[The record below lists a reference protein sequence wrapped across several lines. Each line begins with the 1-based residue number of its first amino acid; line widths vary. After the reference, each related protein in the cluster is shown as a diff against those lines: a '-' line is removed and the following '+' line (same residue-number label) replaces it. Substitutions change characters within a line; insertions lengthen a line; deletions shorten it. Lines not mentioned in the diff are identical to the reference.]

1 MNRTRHLGNVIFS
14 LVGALCV
21 ALPSGLILAQAK
33 NWKDIT
39 FPPLKPFSIPQPA
52 RHVLSNGI
60 VIFLMEDHELPL
72 INLTA
77 LVRTGERHMPAEK
90 AGMGDIFG
98 EVWRTGGTTTRTGDQ
113 LDDFLETRAAK
124 VETSMGGSSASVN
137 MNCLKGDF
145 PDVFKIFSELL
156 REPAFAEAKIDIAKN
171 NVKTQI
177 ARRND
182 SPGEIVYRESTKLG
196 YGAQSPYAIVPEYAT
211 VASVTRRDLVD
222 WQKKY
227 VHPNRILIGVVGDFD
242 SKEMLATLTKAFGSW
257 PKGPDFTDPE
267 PFYQKK
273 PKPGVY
279 FIEKNDVTKA
289 SVHMVHLGTMRSNP
303 DYYAIDVFNEIL
315 SGGFA
320 SRLFSNVRSK
330 KGLAYSVG
338 GGIGTGYDYPGLLR
352 VEVDTKNSTVA
363 AGLDA
368 LYEEID
374 GLLGKKPA
382 TEEELKRAK
391 DSILNSFIF
400 RFDSKEKVLNE
411 QLIYAYYGYPADFL
425 QRYRAGIEKVTL
437 DDVARVA
444 KKYIHPDQ
452 FAVLVVGKPS
462 EFDRPLSSFGQVTK
476 LDITIPQPE
485 GLKTMR

>member
-1 MNRTRHLGNVIFS
+1 
-14 LVGALCV
+14 
-21 ALPSGLILAQAK
+21 
-33 NWKDIT
+33 
-39 FPPLKPFSIPQPA
+39 
-52 RHVLSNGI
+52 
-60 VIFLMEDHELPL
+60 
-72 INLTA
+72 
-77 LVRTGERHMPAEK
+77 
-90 AGMGDIFG
+90 
-98 EVWRTGGTTTRTGDQ
+98 
-113 LDDFLETRAAK
+113 
-124 VETSMGGSSASVN
+124 
-137 MNCLKGDF
+137 
-145 PDVFKIFSELL
+145 
-156 REPAFAEAKIDIAKN
+156 
-171 NVKTQI
+171 
-177 ARRND
+177 
-182 SPGEIVYRESTKLG
+182 
-196 YGAQSPYAIVPEYAT
+196 
-211 VASVTRRDLVD
+211 
-222 WQKKY
+222 
-227 VHPNRILIGVVGDFD
+227 
-242 SKEMLATLTKAFGSW
+242 
-257 PKGPDFTDPE
+257 
-267 PFYQKK
+267 
-273 PKPGVY
+273 
-279 FIEKNDVTKA
+279 
-289 SVHMVHLGTMRSNP
+289 MVHLGTMRSNP

-382 TEEELKRAK
+382 TEAELKRAK